1 MSYENSVYFAAF
13 WDKLIRV
20 NAMKT
25 KKYLYASG
33 AGVLVGLVNGM
44 LGAGGGMITVPLL
57 KKMGLDQKKAHANA
71 VAVILPITLVSAVMY
86 IWKDYVELGSAL
98 IYLPTG
104 IIGALVGTW
113 ILKRISPLWL
123 KRIFG
128 IFMVYAGV
136 RLLVR

>member
-1 MSYENSVYFAAF
+1 
-13 WDKLIRV
+13 
-20 NAMKT
+20 MKS

-57 KKMGLDQKKAHANA
+57 KKLGLEQKKAHANA
-71 VAVILPITLVSAVMY
+71 VAVILPITLVSALMY
-86 IWKDYVELGSAL
+86 IWKDYVQLKDAS

-104 IIGALVGTW
+104 VIGSLIGTW
-113 ILKRISPLWL
+113 LLKKISPLWL

-128 IFMVYAGV
+128 GFMVYAGV